1 MEADLELDAWR
12 RAWQAESPA
21 LPDLKARVERE
32 TRMMRRFVAAEILV
46 TVVIGGGSLVL
57 ALLSRAMDMFV
68 LAIGVWVFIA
78 IAWTISFLL
87 RRGAW
92 APLTATTTAFLDLSI
107 LRCRRRREAVVAQV
121 VLYVLILAFD
131 LVWIYASASGPRHGA
146 IAFLTSSGIAW
157 VWPVTGLLGIV
168 AVRHRLKLTRELETL
183 TALRRSLSFP
193 PSSPL

>member
-32 TRMMRRFVAAEILV
+32 SRMMRRFVAAEILV
-46 TVVIGGGSLVL
+46 TVVIGGGSVVL

-107 LRCRRRREAVVAQV
+107 LRCRRRREAVAAQV
-121 VLYVLILAFD
+121 VLYALILAFD
-131 LVWIYASASGPRHGA
+131 LVWIYFASAPGRRHGA

-157 VWPVTGLLGIV
+157 VWPVTAVLGLA

-183 TALRRSLSFP
+183 TALRRSL
-193 PSSPL
+193 